1 MLVITIKTI
10 KERALSIKWVMVLT
24 YFVAI
29 AITLLLMNVY
39 IGATI
44 SESLHDNEYVKLFS
58 KANIVSD
65 VCVILPETQSVSEP
79 EKLGEL
85 ISDKA
90 LRTIVVNSSC
100 TVLYDSSK
108 DASLIGK
115 ALIRDVIN
123 SALTGIQ
130 AEGRTKSQE
139 DSTVLS
145 VSVPIVSNDKII
157 GAVYISETVDNIDK
171 ILSDVI
177 LKMLIF
183 SAIVCVLIGMLSV
196 GMGFLVTSPLDQFI
210 KAAKEISAGNY
221 KTRIHIKGKSELHD
235 LAEAMNTMSEALEN
249 LEDKHMKFISDVSHE
264 LKTPLASIKLI
275 SDSIVD
281 TPDPDIGMIKE
292 FLADLSDEVD
302 RLTRIVERLL
312 ALSKMNTEEEQ
323 KTLTPV
329 DFNVM
334 ILAIANRLKPN
345 ANEKNIILTT
355 EFSEE
360 EIPPLVIDYD
370 KIWEAIYNI
379 SDNAIKYTPN
389 EGNVKISLAMK
400 SGEVYVSV
408 SDSGVGI
415 PAEERDKIFD
425 RFYRIDDSRARET
438 GGTGLGLAIAK
449 EAVNLHGGRIE
460 VAESEWGGSL
470 FTIILPATADTLVS
484 ERSI

>member
-1 MLVITIKTI
+1 MLVITTRTI
-10 KERALSIKWVMVLT
+10 KERVHSIKWVMVLT

-44 SESLHDNEYVKLFS
+44 SESLHNNEYVKLFS

-65 VCVILPETQSVSEP
+65 VCEILPETQTVADTLKIDSLV
-79 EKLGEL
+79 
-85 ISDKA
+85 SDKSM
-90 LRTIVVNSSC
+90 RTIVVNSSC

-108 DASLIGK
+108 DASLVGK
-115 ALIRDVIN
+115 ALVRDVIN
-123 SALTGIQ
+123 SALGGVQ
-130 AEGRTKSQE
+130 AEGKTKSLD
-139 DSTVLS
+139 DSTLLS
-145 VSVPIVSNDKII
+145 VAVPVLKNDKII
-157 GAVYISETVDNIDK
+157 GALYISETVDNIDN

-196 GMGFLVTSPLDQFI
+196 GMGFLVTSPLEQFI
-210 KAAKEISAGNY
+210 KAAKEISSGNY

-235 LAEAMNTMSEALEN
+235 LAEAMNTMSEALQN

-292 FLADLSDEVD
+292 FLSDLSDEVD

-334 ILAIANRLKPN
+334 ILAIKNRLKPN
-345 ANEKNIILTT
+345 ADAKNIELLA
-355 EFSEE
+355 EFSKD
-360 EIPPLVIDYD
+360 EIPPVVIDYD

-379 SDNAIKYTPN
+379 SDNAIKYTPAG
-389 EGNVKISLAMK
+389 GNVKISLMMK
-400 SGEVYVSV
+400 SGEIYVSI
-408 SDSGVGI
+408 SDSGEGI
-415 PAEERDKIFD
+415 PVEERDKIFE

-460 VAESEWGGSL
+460 VSESEEGGSL
-470 FTIILPATADTLVS
+470 FTIILPITTDTVIS
-484 ERSI
+484 ERNI

>member
-1 MLVITIKTI
+1 
-10 KERALSIKWVMVLT
+10 MVLT
-24 YFVAI
+24 YFIAI
-29 AITLLLMNVY
+29 AVTLVLMNVY

-44 SESLHDNEYVKLFS
+44 QESLCDNEYVKLFS

-65 VCVILPETQSVSEP
+65 VCEISTETQSVTDSI
-79 EKLGEL
+79 KLDEL
-85 ISDKA
+85 VTDKT
-90 LRTIVVNSSC
+90 LRTIVVNTSC

-108 DASLIGK
+108 DASLVGK

-123 SALTGIQ
+123 SALTGVQ
-130 AEGRTKSQE
+130 AEGKTKSQ
-139 DSTVLS
+139 DDITVLS
-145 VSVPIVSNDKII
+145 VAVPVVKLDKII
-157 GAVYISETVDNIDK
+157 GAVYITETVDNIDK

-183 SAIVCVLIGMLSV
+183 SGIICILIGMLSV
-196 GMGFLVTSPLDQFI
+196 GMGFLVTSPLEQFI
-210 KAAKEISAGNY
+210 KAAKEISGGNY
-221 KTRIHIKGKSELHD
+221 TTRIHIKGKSELHD
-235 LAEAMNTMSEALEN
+235 LAEAMNTMSEALQN

-292 FLADLSDEVD
+292 FLSDLSDEVD

-334 ILAIANRLKPN
+334 ILAIKNRLTPN
-345 ANEKNIILTT
+345 AEAKGIEFST
-355 EFSEE
+355 EFSKD
-360 EIPPLVIDYD
+360 EIPPVVIDYD

-379 SDNAIKYTPN
+379 TDNAIKYTQAG
-389 EGNVKISLAMK
+389 GNVKISLSTK
-400 SGEVYVSV
+400 SGELYVAI
-408 SDSGVGI
+408 SDSGAGI
-415 PAEERDKIFD
+415 PEEEREKIFD

-460 VAESEWGGSL
+460 VSESEFGGSL
-470 FTIILPATADTLVS
+470 FTIILPITTDTLVS
-484 ERSI
+484 ERNI